1 MNSKRTP
8 MPIEERAKQFSA
20 FAALSG
26 LGMAYRKKE
35 EEVEAAIPKGDL
47 ETVKYEEYEIETN
60 ENKEIDFDEK
70 FCNN

>member
-1 MNSKRTP
+1 MEKNKRTP

-35 EEVEAAIPKGDL
+35 EEIEAKVPDGDL
-47 ETVKYEEYEIETN
+47 EVVRNEEYSDGA
-60 ENKEIDFDEK
+60 KKFDFDDDI
-70 FCNN
+70 CNN